1 MKVTA
6 QTREQAAVA
15 HSTDSLA
22 WTAFR
27 HAYAGAS
34 ERRRQHGGVGQS
46 ASRAAE
52 LVAAHLNGA
61 SEERLGPGRPTG
73 GDRGL
78 STKAGA
84 AGGRAVTLASRLL
97 AALLTEP
104 DGVAGCLR
112 RASRWGGFDW
122 FRNRLM
128 EHHGFT
134 RAAAWQLALA
144 LRRQGLITSEP
155 NRPYLDSRG
164 LEVVRSMLRVN
175 AFRAHSA
182 RDWEALVMLEAE
194 MRFGTPDHP
203 AKLDAELVSVACGEL
218 AQGNG

>member
-1 MKVTA
+1 MA
-6 QTREQAAVA
+6 QTRKQAAVA
-15 HSTDSLA
+15 GLTDSPA
-22 WTAFR
+22 WAAF
-27 HAYAGAS
+27 HQAYARAS
-34 ERRRQHGGVGQS
+34 ERRRQHAGVSQS

-73 GDRGL
+73 RDRGL
-78 STKAGA
+78 KTKAGA
-84 AGGRAVTLASRLL
+84 ADGRAVTLASRLL
-97 AALLTEP
+97 VALLTEP

-128 EHHGFT
+128 QRHGFT
-134 RAAAWQLALA
+134 RPAAWQLALA

-155 NRPYLDSRG
+155 NRPYLDGRG
-164 LEVVRSMLRVN
+164 QEVVRSMLRVS
-175 AFRAHSA
+175 AFRARSA

-194 MRFGTPDHP
+194 MRFGTPDRP

-218 AQGNG
+218 AHGNG